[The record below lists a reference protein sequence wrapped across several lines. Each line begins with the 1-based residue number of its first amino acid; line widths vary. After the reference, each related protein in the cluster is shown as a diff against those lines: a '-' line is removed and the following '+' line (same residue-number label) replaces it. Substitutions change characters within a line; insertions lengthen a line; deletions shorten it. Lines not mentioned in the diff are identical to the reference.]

1 MFGSIAGRYDL
12 LNHLFSGNTDTRWRR
27 KVARTLD
34 DTLKNPRATVLD
46 VACGTGDLA
55 LALDRQGT
63 HQNHTGARIIGV
75 DFCHP
80 MLQIARAKSHKI
92 PFIEGDALRLPF
104 ADDYFDAATIG
115 FGLRNLASVS
125 DGLCE
130 LRRILK
136 PGGRLVI
143 LEFSKPVIPGFSQ
156 AFNFYFKHILPRI
169 GDTLNGSCGA
179 YMYLSDSVR
188 KFPDQSELARLMR
201 ASGFDRVSFRNLTGG
216 IAAIHI
222 GKKQEPEVRSQES
235 E

>member
-1 MFGSIAGRYDL
+1 MFDSIAGRYDL

-34 DTLKNPRATVLD
+34 DTLKNSRAVVLD

-63 HQNHTGARIIGV
+63 HHNQKGARIIGV

-80 MLQIARAKSHKI
+80 MLKIARAKSTAI

-125 DGLCE
+125 EGLNE

-188 KFPDQSELARLMR
+188 KFPDQHELARLMH
-201 ASGFDRVSFRNLTGG
+201 ASGFDQVSFRNLTGG

-222 GKKQEPEVRSQES
+222 GKRG
-235 E
+235 

>member
-1 MFGSIAGRYDL
+1 MFDSIAGRYDL

-34 DTLKNPRATVLD
+34 DVLVNPRAAVLD

-63 HQNHTGARIIGV
+63 RHNHTGARIIGV

-80 MLQIARAKSHKI
+80 MLKIARAKSHKI
-92 PFIEGDALRLPF
+92 SFIEGDALRLPF
-104 ADDYFDAATIG
+104 ADNYFDAATIG

-125 DGLCE
+125 DGLFE

-179 YMYLSDSVR
+179 YTYLSDSVR
-188 KFPDQSELARLMR
+188 KFPDQIELARLMR
-201 ASGFDRVSFRNLTGG
+201 ASGFDQVSFRNLTGG
-216 IAAIHI
+216 IAALHI
-222 GKKQEPEVRSQES
+222 GSRQ
-235 E
+235 

>member
-34 DTLKNPRATVLD
+34 DTLKNPHAVVLD

-55 LALDRQGT
+55 LALDRQGRQGT
-63 HQNHTGARIIGV
+63 SHNHTGARIIGV

-80 MLQIARAKSHKI
+80 MLKIARAKSTAI

-125 DGLCE
+125 DGLAE

-188 KFPDQSELARLMR
+188 KFPDQHELALLMR
-201 ASGFDRVSFRNLTGG
+201 ASGFDQVSFHNLTGG
-216 IAAIHI
+216 IAAIHS
-222 GKKQEPEVRSQES
+222 GRKS
-235 E
+235 

>member
-27 KVARTLD
+27 RAARTLD
-34 DTLKNPRATVLD
+34 DTLKNPRAVVLD

-55 LALDRQGT
+55 LALERQST
-63 HQNHTGARIIGV
+63 RHNHAGARIIGV

-80 MLQIARAKSHKI
+80 MLEIARTKSHKI

-104 ADDYFDAATIG
+104 TDNHFDAATIG

-125 DGLCE
+125 DGLFE

-143 LEFSKPVIPGFSQ
+143 LEFSKPAIPGFSQ

-188 KFPDQSELARLMR
+188 KFPDQTELARLMR
-201 ASGFDRVSFRNLTGG
+201 ASGFDQVSFRNLTGG
-216 IAAIHI
+216 IAAIHL
-222 GKKQEPEVRSQES
+222 GRKS
-235 E
+235 